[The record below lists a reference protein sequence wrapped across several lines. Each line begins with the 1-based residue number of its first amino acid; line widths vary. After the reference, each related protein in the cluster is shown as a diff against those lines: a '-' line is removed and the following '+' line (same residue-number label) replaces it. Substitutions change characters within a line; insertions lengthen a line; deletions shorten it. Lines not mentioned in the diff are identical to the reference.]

1 MKLLFILIVVLGG
14 GYMFPQIY
22 EEVDGP
28 CQALE
33 KKIIREN
40 VDKGLENS
48 TVSNLALAISNG
60 DIGERVAADEF
71 PKLPPRI
78 GCLAVYYN
86 FPDDLRL

>member
-1 MKLLFILIVVLGG
+1 MKLLIFLILILGG
-14 GYMFPQIY
+14 GYMLPQVY

-40 VDKGLENS
+40 VEKGLENS

-60 DIGERVAADEF
+60 DLGARVASDEY
-71 PKLPPRI
+71 PKLPERI

>member
-1 MKLLFILIVVLGG
+1 MKLLLLLILILGG
-14 GYMFPQIY
+14 GYMFPQVY

-33 KKIIREN
+33 KKTLRVNTE
-40 VDKGLENS
+40 DGLENS
-48 TVSNLALAISNG
+48 TISNMALAISNG
-60 DIGERVAADEF
+60 DIGAQIAQDQYPDLPERV
-71 PKLPPRI
+71 